1 MSAKNRDTATR
12 RAVMAGIA
20 AAPVAAFP
28 AVAAE
33 ISFPAPSARLD
44 ALWAEF
50 VALGPKIVDARAQAD
65 AAVEAMPA
73 WAKPGPKYITR
84 DGVYDG
90 EISDDPMDVTITP
103 PEVGDFH
110 IVRMSLADARRNYK
124 FAQNWSGAA
133 HAKKDYVAELRGLAR
148 LRMQQ
153 KAEMQK
159 VGLRE
164 LEHARR
170 ALIDRQYDF
179 ANAIL
184 RLKDGSANAIAA
196 KIIVAAFFDT
206 MDAGPIDSGLLGD
219 LVFALAALQ
228 PRLAGQVAEDVA
240 ALRAEWET
248 QV

>member
-1 MSAKNRDTATR
+1 MKPQVTR
-12 RAVMAGIA
+12 RAVAAGLA
-20 AAPVAAFP
+20 AAPVAAVP
-28 AVAAE
+28 AVGAE
-33 ISFPAPSARLD
+33 IPLPPPSARLD

-50 VALGPKIVDARAQAD
+50 VSLGPKIVDARAQAA

-90 EISDDPMDVTITP
+90 EISDEPMDVTITP
-103 PEVGDFH
+103 PEVGDFR
-110 IVRMSLADARRNYK
+110 IVRMSLADARRDYK
-124 FAQNWSGAA
+124 FAQNWLGAA
-133 HAKKDYVAELRGLAR
+133 RAKKDYVAELRGLAQ

-164 LEHARR
+164 LEHARDS
-170 ALIDRQYDF
+170 LIDRQCDF

-184 RLKDGSANAIAA
+184 RLKDDSANAIAA
-196 KIIVAAFFDT
+196 KIIAAAFFDT
-206 MDAGPIDSGLLGD
+206 MDAGPIDRDLLGD

-228 PRLAGQVAEDVA
+228 PRLTGQIAEDVA
-240 ALRAEWET
+240 AMRAERET

>member
-1 MSAKNRDTATR
+1 MSAKTRHSTR
-12 RAVMAGIA
+12 RAFVAGLA
-20 AAPVAAFP
+20 AAPVAANP

-33 ISFPAPSARLD
+33 IQLPPPSARLD

-50 VALGPKIVDARAQAD
+50 VSLGPKIVDARAQA
-65 AAVEAMPA
+65 AAAAEAMPA

-84 DGVYDG
+84 AGVYGG
-90 EISDDPMDVTITP
+90 EISNEPMDVTITP
-103 PEVGDFH
+103 PQVGDFR

-124 FAQNWSGAA
+124 FAQNWFGAA
-133 HAKKDYVAELRGLAR
+133 RAKKDYVAELRGLAQ

-164 LEHARR
+164 LEHARDS
-170 ALIDRQYDF
+170 LIDRQYDF

-184 RLKDGSANAIAA
+184 HLKDDSANAIAA
-196 KIIVAAFFDT
+196 KIIAAAFFDT
-206 MDAGPIDSGLLGD
+206 MDAGPIDRDLLGD

-228 PRLAGQVAEDVA
+228 PRLTGQIADDVA
-240 ALRAEWET
+240 ALLADRET

>member
-1 MSAKNRDTATR
+1 MNRDNREITR

-28 AVAAE
+28 AVAAK

-50 VALGPKIVDARAQAD
+50 VSLGPKIVDARAQAA

-90 EISDDPMDVTITP
+90 EISDEPRDVTITP

-110 IVRMSLADARRNYK
+110 IVRMSLADARRSHK
-124 FAQNWSGAA
+124 FAQNWFGAA
-133 HAKKDYVAELRGLAR
+133 RAKKDYVAQLRGLAR

-153 KAEMQK
+153 KAEIQK

-164 LEHARR
+164 LEHARDS
-170 ALIDRQYDF
+170 LIDRQYDV
-179 ANAIL
+179 ANNIL
-184 RLKDGSANAIAA
+184 HIEDNSANAIAA
-196 KIIVAAFFDT
+196 KIIAAAFFDT
-206 MDAGPIDSGLLGD
+206 MDAGPIDHVFLSD

-228 PRLAGQVAEDVA
+228 PRLTGQIAEDVA
-240 ALRAEWET
+240 AAMSAERET